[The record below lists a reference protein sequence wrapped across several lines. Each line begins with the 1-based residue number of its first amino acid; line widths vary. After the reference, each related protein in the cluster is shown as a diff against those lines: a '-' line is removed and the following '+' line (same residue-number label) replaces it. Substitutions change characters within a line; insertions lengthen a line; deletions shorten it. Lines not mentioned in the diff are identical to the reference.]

1 MSVLETFILCA
12 LIAIANILVII
23 SSAASKAH
31 SQFKGRKEFIIFAS
45 SLITILLIE
54 IFSYTTLH
62 ISIDDYGDIALLSRI
77 SNALY
82 YICSLVPTLI
92 YSFYIFKVVDKK
104 ANVFDYIL
112 LILPLIV
119 ISTTSIIS
127 IFTPCLFK
135 VDENNVL
142 TFGPYYPLFIVSIVF
157 YFIYN
162 EVILIVNRKHIDK
175 KMFFAYCFSLTA
187 PIIGIGLYF
196 LLVLIN
202 RPTIDNVWIT
212 ASVMLSIQYFSFIQ
226 TKISYTDSLTS
237 LSNKE
242 RLVVELNKQFNSKKR
257 KDIYG
262 FMLDLDNFKSINDN
276 YGHEVGDLALIKA
289 SKMLINVAP
298 KNSLV
303 TRYAG
308 DEFIVLV
315 ESNDENLP
323 NEFQEKLKE
332 AEREFNS
339 SEDGKLY
346 SLTFSVGYAFFSK
359 NEILDPTSFLRT
371 IDQRMYVSK
380 KHKES
385 TYGIKTTRDGKI
397 DQDLLKEFGI
407 NYSEGLNRFKGNYK
421 LYNDCLN
428 KFLSK
433 DRFSDLSKS
442 IKEDELVKLLYKLYI
457 LYDDASNLAL
467 TTLASIVLKLI
478 HTIQDN
484 NERDEDFIYSSN
496 ELISTYSKLI
506 DALK

>member
-1 MSVLETFILCA
+1 MSILETFILCA

-23 SSAASKAH
+23 SSASSKAH
-31 SQFKGRKEFIIFAS
+31 SQFKGRKEFIFFAS

-62 ISIDDYGDIALLSRI
+62 ISLDDYGDIALLSRI

-82 YICSLVPTLI
+82 YIYSLVPTLI

-112 LILPLIV
+112 LILPIIV

-135 VDENNVL
+135 VDENNVF
-142 TFGPYYPLFIVSIVF
+142 TFGPCYPLFIVSIVF

-289 SKMLINVAP
+289 SKMLIKVAP

-308 DEFIVLV
+308 DECIVLV
-315 ESNDENLP
+315 
-323 NEFQEKLKE
+323 
-332 AEREFNS
+332 
-339 SEDGKLY
+339 
-346 SLTFSVGYAFFSK
+346 
-359 NEILDPTSFLRT
+359 
-371 IDQRMYVSK
+371 
-380 KHKES
+380 
-385 TYGIKTTRDGKI
+385 
-397 DQDLLKEFGI
+397 
-407 NYSEGLNRFKGNYK
+407 
-421 LYNDCLN
+421 
-428 KFLSK
+428 
-433 DRFSDLSKS
+433 
-442 IKEDELVKLLYKLYI
+442 
-457 LYDDASNLAL
+457 
-467 TTLASIVLKLI
+467 
-478 HTIQDN
+478 
-484 NERDEDFIYSSN
+484 
-496 ELISTYSKLI
+496 
-506 DALK
+506 